1 MEAEAK
7 CPKRGGGIVAMCKT
21 PNGIEFADAKDIAD
35 TATDFDVRNMKSRK
49 TALLKVES
57 RRRLRIFSPGEFEN
71 HQFAQVEI
79 PQTGNMVEEDAS
91 AVPSNVQTHIEVGGI
106 LEIIHQRKAIRVKRI
121 TLVTLKMV
129 QQGKRHMPE
138 LIPNLEGII
147 QFAS

>member
-1 MEAEAK
+1 MRE
-7 CPKRGGGIVAMCKT
+7 T
-21 PNGIEFADAKDIAD
+21 PNRIEFADAKDIAD
-35 TATDFDVRNMKSRK
+35 TATDFDVRNMKSRKSALLKVESRK

-79 PQTGNMVEEDAS
+79 PQTGNMVEENAP
-91 AVPSNVQTHIEVGGI
+91 AVPSDVQTHIEVGGI
-106 LEIIHQRKAIRVKRI
+106 PEVIHERKTIRVKRI